1 MIGQRPTEFL
11 GIHLQDLGRP
21 SKPYL
26 LKVYGIFNITFK

>member
-11 GIHLQDLGRP
+11 KISLQVLGRP

-26 LKVYGIFNITFK
+26 LKAYGIFNITFK